1 MEKFNIEKKIRL
13 IELFAQQVQAL
24 KQWRCEIYVKL
35 MG

>member
-13 IELFAQQVQAL
+13 IELFAQQVSGHKHL
-24 KQWRCEIYVKL
+24 RCETYAKP